1 MNDNSDKK
9 LHSLSKFDFL
19 PEWENKKIQI
29 QDTKPKAIKKEKRH
43 SSEHVIKQRTNL
55 FKIDP
60 FIPQKV
66 VDEIKSKLRKDGITR
81 PIYTIYKEIVDKNLF
96 HVAIEWANNQK
107 RFLKY
112 KNDNKYFFSKIDAA
126 NDLIFHQNL
135 LKLKVTD
142 TITITTD
149 FKNVLFCNKT
159 STIFPPTSHNLFN
172 NIIDSHLLEQKICS
186 SREKYINTLSQSSDS
201 HHIGTIKNNKVEIK
215 EFILPNNRSFH
226 SLKGVL
232 DEITKNT
239 DQYFTEFE
247 KIKIGMK
254 QVLETKEYDLIKSE
268 IKSNLQNIGRDI
280 ERVLN
285 QILKRSKFH
294 VFNTKKCKYV
304 SAYQPNDVLTYKLSL
319 RSEKV
324 LGEINKSD
332 GLTISVML
340 NNHQQLNMSKLDI
353 LKEIKW
359 LIQIG
364 MVRMFDSG
372 KICLTKS

>member
-1 MNDNSDKK
+1 MNIFITGGAGYVGTVLTEELIK
-9 LHSLSKFDFL
+9 LGHKVIVLDLFMFGDY
-19 PEWENKKIQI
+19 I
-29 QDTKPKAIKKEKRH
+29 QDHK
-43 SSEHVIKQRTNL
+43 
-55 FKIDP
+55 
-60 FIPQKV
+60 
-66 VDEIKSKLRKDGITR
+66 
-81 PIYTIYKEIVDKNLF
+81 
-96 HVAIEWANNQK
+96 
-107 RFLKY
+107 
-112 KNDNKYFFSKIDAA
+112 
-126 NDLIFHQNL
+126 NL

-201 HHIGTIKNNKVEIK
+201 HHIETIKNNKVEIK

-232 DEITKNT
+232 DEITENT

-254 QVLETKEYDLIKSE
+254 QVLETREYDLIKSE

-285 QILKRSKFH
+285 QILKR
-294 VFNTKKCKYV
+294 
-304 SAYQPNDVLTYKLSL
+304 
-319 RSEKV
+319 
-324 LGEINKSD
+324 
-332 GLTISVML
+332 
-340 NNHQQLNMSKLDI
+340 
-353 LKEIKW
+353 
-359 LIQIG
+359 
-364 MVRMFDSG
+364 
-372 KICLTKS
+372 

>member
-60 FIPQKV
+60 FIPQKI

-126 NDLIFHQNL
+126 NDLIFHKNL

-142 TITITTD
+142 TITITLIVKSM
-149 FKNVLFCNKT
+149 KN
-159 STIFPPTSHNLFN
+159 S
-172 NIIDSHLLEQKICS
+172 IINC
-186 SREKYINTLSQSSDS
+186 
-201 HHIGTIKNNKVEIK
+201 
-215 EFILPNNRSFH
+215 
-226 SLKGVL
+226 
-232 DEITKNT
+232 
-239 DQYFTEFE
+239 
-247 KIKIGMK
+247 
-254 QVLETKEYDLIKSE
+254 
-268 IKSNLQNIGRDI
+268 
-280 ERVLN
+280 
-285 QILKRSKFH
+285 
-294 VFNTKKCKYV
+294 
-304 SAYQPNDVLTYKLSL
+304 
-319 RSEKV
+319 
-324 LGEINKSD
+324 
-332 GLTISVML
+332 
-340 NNHQQLNMSKLDI
+340 
-353 LKEIKW
+353 
-359 LIQIG
+359 
-364 MVRMFDSG
+364 
-372 KICLTKS
+372 